1 MVKIEMTALEWTE
14 MILEMVAM
22 VIIKLLGGGATVKM
36 VPVTVSLC

>member
-1 MVKIEMTALEWTE
+1 MEWTE

-22 VIIKLLGGGATVKM
+22 VIIKLLGGGAIVKM